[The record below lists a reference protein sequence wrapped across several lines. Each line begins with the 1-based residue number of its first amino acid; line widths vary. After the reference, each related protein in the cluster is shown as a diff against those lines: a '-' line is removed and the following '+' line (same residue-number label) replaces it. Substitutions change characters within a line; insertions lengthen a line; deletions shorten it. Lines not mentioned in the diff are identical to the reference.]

1 MQFSLKPARCIN
13 PLWLRAKMFYIVSY
27 DIPDD
32 RKRDRVS
39 KTLLDFGTRVQYSVF
54 ECLLTDKLL
63 EKMIGK
69 LKKMVTDK
77 DSVRIYSLCAKCE
90 GVVKVLG
97 RGEVTKDENVFI
109 L

>member
-1 MQFSLKPARCIN
+1 
-13 PLWLRAKMFYIVSY
+13 MFYVVSY

-54 ECLLTDKLL
+54 ECILDNKLL
-63 EKMIGK
+63 EKMTAK
-69 LKKMVTDK
+69 LSRIISDE
-77 DSVRIYSLCAKCE
+77 DSVRIYALCAKCE
-90 GVVKVLG
+90 GVARVLG
-97 RGEVTKDENVFI
+97 KGEVTKDENVFI

>member
-1 MQFSLKPARCIN
+1 
-13 PLWLRAKMFYIVSY
+13 MFYIVSY

-54 ECLLTDKLL
+54 ECILDNKLL
-63 EKMIGK
+63 EKMTAK
-69 LKKMVTDK
+69 LSRIISDE
-77 DSVRIYSLCAKCE
+77 DSVRIYALCAKCE
-90 GVVKVLG
+90 GVAKVLG
-97 RGEVTKDENVFI
+97 KGEVTKDENVFI

>member
-1 MQFSLKPARCIN
+1 
-13 PLWLRAKMFYIVSY
+13 MFYVVSY

-54 ECLLTDKLL
+54 ECILDNKLL
-63 EKMIGK
+63 EKMTAK
-69 LKKMVTDK
+69 LSRIISDE
-77 DSVRIYSLCAKCE
+77 DNVRIYALCAKCE
-90 GVVKVLG
+90 GVAKVLG
-97 RGEVTKDENVFI
+97 KGEVTKDENVFI